1 MAKMSNE
8 QIWNFAREFVK
19 RVYEI
24 NEYWFHD
31 EEIRTRDITIS
42 LYYLT
47 CLAEAEIERDEEYCV
62 GGECFN
68 DGMYESEEKLED
80 IIPRIVE
87 DETIEAVMFC
97 EGAMWEMLYYC
108 EGYGSNNE
116 RTKAIYKAFLQTAA
130 KHGMWYEWGGGIIYP
145 QMRAFMLSL
154 A

>member
-8 QIWNFAREFVK
+8 QIWNFAREFAK
-19 RVYEI
+19 KVYEI
-24 NEYWFHD
+24 NEYCFHD

-47 CLAEAEIERDEEYCV
+47 CLAEAEIEGDEEYCV

-80 IIPRIVE
+80 IIPRITE

-108 EGYGSNNE
+108 EGYGSNDE
-116 RTKAIYKAFLQTAA
+116 TTKAIYKAFVQTVE
-130 KHGMWYEWGGGIIYP
+130 KHGMWYEWGSGTIFLYGV
-145 QMRAFMLSL
+145 S
-154 A
+154 